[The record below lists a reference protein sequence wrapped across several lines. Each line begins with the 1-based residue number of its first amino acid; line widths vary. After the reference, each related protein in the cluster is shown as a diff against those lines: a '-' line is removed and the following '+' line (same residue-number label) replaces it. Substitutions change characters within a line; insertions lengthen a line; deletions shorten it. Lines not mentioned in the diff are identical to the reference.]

1 MVSDDS
7 EMPKA
12 GKYDYPFFDLDSCI
26 DKLREYHKIVQVD
39 ETTRVIMAETLHMS
53 MAGGGFV
60 NLISSMEKYGLID
73 TGSNNVKITSSGKS
87 ILYGEP
93 SEIQQVKKKAVSNID
108 LFRELYEQY
117 GKDAQ
122 QEQIRVFLRQKA
134 NVDISK
140 AEKMAK
146 SIDIIYKKV
155 LNYITSTQKLSST
168 SGVGSGRRETI
179 TDTEKEPLKI
189 QKSGLYIEIASD
201 PKQLEN
207 IEDAKEML
215 IFWEQ
220 RLRAKQKQEKGSSQA
235 S

>member
-1 MVSDDS
+1 
-7 EMPKA
+7 MPKA

-26 DKLREYHKIVQVD
+26 DKLREYHKIVQTD
-39 ETTRVIMAETLHMS
+39 ETTRVIMSETLHMS
-53 MAGGGFV
+53 MTGGGFV
-60 NLISSMEKYGLID
+60 NLISSMEKYGLIE
-73 TGSNNVKITSSGKS
+73 TGSNNVKITSFGKA

-93 SEIQQVKKKAVSNID
+93 SEIQQAKKKAVSNID

-140 AEKMAK
+140 AEKIAK

-155 LNYITSTQKLSST
+155 LNYIVPAQKLGFPSL
-168 SGVGSGRRETI
+168 GSGRRDPITET
-179 TDTEKEPLKI
+179 TKEPLKI

-220 RLRAKQKQEKGSSQA
+220 RLKAKQKQEKGSSQA